1 MPRHP
6 SPNEITITFPDGG
19 IRKYPKGITVE
30 EVAKSISEGLARAT
44 LDAQFN
50 SQHVDFD
57 TKLEQDGTFK
67 LFTFKDQEGKNALR
81 HSCAHLLAASV
92 LELYPSAENAIGPPI
107 EDGFYQDFEL
117 PQPISEA
124 DFPKIEQKMRD
135 LAKTWIVMKG
145 KEVTLQEALS
155 QFKKNKYKTEL
166 AKEFG
171 KEGKKITF
179 QIAGSFIDLCKG
191 GHVFNPGKN
200 LQYFK
205 LSSVAGAYWRGD
217 QKNKMLTRIYGTAFP
232 SKKELDEHFW
242 RQEEAKKR
250 DHRKLGKELDLFT
263 FHELSPGSAM
273 FYPKGAYIYNKLQQ
287 FIREEYHKRSYQEV
301 ITPQLFHKSLW
312 ETSGHWEHYK
322 DNMFLTQV
330 EGQDFSLKPMNCP
343 SHLLIYKRKLHS
355 YRDLPIRMADF
366 CCLHRNELSGVL
378 GGLLRVRKFSQDDAH
393 LFMTEEQLEDELL
406 AIIDFAEFIYKK
418 VFNFDYHIELSTKPE
433 KAMGAPELWQK
444 AEASLQNALKKK
456 NLPFKINPGDGAF
469 YGPKIDF
476 HIKDAIGRSWQCAT
490 IQLDFNQPQRFDA
503 NYEGKD
509 GKKHQVIM
517 VHRALLGSLERF
529 IGVLTEHFTGRFP
542 LWLSPTQVIIL
553 TVADRHIAFAETIRK
568 QYHDAGLQVEVDDR
582 PESVPKKVRDAQL
595 HQWNYILV
603 VGDKEIQDNTVT
615 VRTRKNEILGMKKG
629 DVFLNELLAEI
640 EKKEIK

>member
-1 MPRHP
+1 
-6 SPNEITITFPDGG
+6 
-19 IRKYPKGITVE
+19 
-30 EVAKSISEGLARAT
+30 
-44 LDAQFN
+44 
-50 SQHVDFD
+50 
-57 TKLEQDGTFK
+57 
-67 LFTFKDQEGKNALR
+67 
-81 HSCAHLLAASV
+81 
-92 LELYPSAENAIGPPI
+92 
-107 EDGFYQDFEL
+107 
-117 PQPISEA
+117 
-124 DFPKIEQKMRD
+124 
-135 LAKTWIVMKG
+135 
-145 KEVTLQEALS
+145 
-155 QFKKNKYKTEL
+155 
-166 AKEFG
+166 
-171 KEGKKITF
+171 
-179 QIAGSFIDLCKG
+179 
-191 GHVFNPGKN
+191 
-200 LQYFK
+200 
-205 LSSVAGAYWRGD
+205 
-217 QKNKMLTRIYGTAFP
+217 MLTRIYGLAF
-232 SKKELDEHFW
+232 SAEKELDAHLKSLA
-242 RQEEAKKR
+242 EAERR
-250 DHRKLGKELDLFT
+250 DHRKLSQELDLLVFSD
-263 FHELSPGSAM
+263 LVGPGLPL
-273 FYPKGAYIYNKLQQ
+273 YTKKGA
-287 FIREEYHKRSYQEV
+287 FIRNAIADYSRNLRQEMGYEEVY
-301 ITPQLFHKSLW
+301 TPQLNKAELFKR
-312 ETSGHWEHYK
+312 SGHYDKYK
-322 DNMFLTQV
+322 EDMFRVVSNYTD
-330 EGQDFSLKPMNCP
+330 EEYYLKPMNCP

-529 IGVLTEHFTGRFP
+529 IGVLTEHFAGRFP